1 VDTRYDDKPWL
12 QWYAPGVP
20 AEVQV
25 PNAPVTSL
33 LDNAVARFPR
43 HTALVFFGRK
53 VSYRELG
60 WSVDRLAWVLG
71 SLGVRKDDRVALVLP
86 NCPQQVIAFFAVL
99 RRGGVVVMHN
109 PLYTVEE
116 LRAQLADCGARIAIV
131 LDRLYDKFT
140 EAREGTAVEHVIVT
154 SLADY
159 LPALKRRAL
168 GLPLERAR
176 AARAELIAPLP
187 RNRTFLSL
195 REALKKSH
203 AWYYQVPVDPIRDT
217 AVLQYTGGTTGTPKG
232 AMLSHYNLVANAC
245 QTAAWD
251 PTAEPG
257 REVLIAVLP
266 LFHVFGLTTCL
277 TMPVM
282 MGGTVVLIPKF
293 DVDLVLDAIRRW
305 RPTVFP
311 GVPTIYHQIAASPK
325 ARSGRLNTIRVC
337 ISGAM
342 QLSRQSIEEF
352 RKLTG
357 AHVVQGYGMTETSP
371 VTMVN
376 PLDGNARHVSIG
388 LPIPGTQ
395 ARVVSETG
403 PATPM
408 PPGQAG
414 ELLIRGPQVFRGYWN
429 QPEETARVL
438 LPDGWIRTGDI
449 AMMSPDGFFTL
460 IDRKRDVIIVDGF
473 NVYPSTVE
481 EVLNSHPAVAD
492 SAVIG
497 VPDPT
502 HGERVRAYVMLRPGK
517 APEVSELIRF
527 CAERL
532 TDYKVPDEIQVRREL
547 PRNMIGKVLRRV
559 LREQCL
565 AERVSATM
573 ATEVTAQASSTSN
586 GARQPDAGAATEAP
600 DTAPEM
606 PEMPEATS
614 PEAAP
619 EAASPEAAPEAP
631 EVISPEPAAPEPI
644 ASRPAAPGSF
654 LPGPVPQP
662 ETVSRESSRF

>member
-1 VDTRYDDKPWL
+1 MDTRYDDKPWL

-33 LDNAVARFPR
+33 LDNVVARFPR
-43 HTALVFFGRK
+43 HTALVFFGRQ

-60 WSVDRLAWVLG
+60 WSVDRLAWALG

-116 LRAQLADCGARIAIV
+116 LRTQLADCGARIAIV
-131 LDRLYDKFT
+131 LDRLYDRFT
-140 EAREGTAVEHVIVT
+140 KAREGTAVEHVIVT

-159 LPALKRRAL
+159 LPTLKRRAL

-176 AARAELIAPLP
+176 AARAELTAPLP
-187 RNRTFLSL
+187 QDGTFLSL
-195 REALKKSH
+195 REVLEESH
-203 AWYYQVPVDPIRDT
+203 AWYYQVPVDPVRDI

-251 PTAEPG
+251 PTARPG
-257 REVLIAVLP
+257 REVFIAVLP

-282 MGGTVVLIPKF
+282 LGSTVVLIPKF

-325 ARSGRLNTIRVC
+325 ARSGKLNTIRIC

-342 QLSRQSIEEF
+342 QLPRQSIEEF
-352 RKLTG
+352 RQLTG

-403 PATPM
+403 PATLM

-502 HGERVRAYVMLRPGK
+502 HGERVRAYVMLRPGE
-517 APEVSELIRF
+517 ALDTNELIRF

-532 TDYKVPDEIQVRREL
+532 TDYKVPDDIQVRREL

-559 LREQCL
+559 LREQSL
-565 AERVSATM
+565 AEQMSAKM
-573 ATEVTAQASSTSN
+573 ATEVAAQVPGAPN
-586 GARQPDAGAATEAP
+586 GARLPDADAAAAEEP
-600 DTAPEM
+600 ETAPET
-606 PEMPEATS
+606 PE
-614 PEAAP
+614 AP
-619 EAASPEAAPEAP
+619 EAAFP
-631 EVISPEPAAPEPI
+631 EV
-644 ASRPAAPGSF
+644 ASPGSF

-662 ETVSRESSRF
+662 KPLVG